1 MDRQYYEQLRDASE
15 DDFEAAINTPE
26 HALYDILWDL
36 FETVVIE
43 PAEVFDSDFDS
54 HNRFRY
60 IVDDQVTMEFL
71 PDINYFEKRLGPA
84 PEVDGSGAA
93 GIHLKLMLQPNESC
107 LFAVGLQ
114 IWGRPERLAFKRF
127 WGQNRSL
134 VLGILNKARPMV
146 NNKTSLPAMEYA
158 NGFEEILDTYFVA
171 RDPENFIEFKYPFVQ
186 LDETVSAQTFMT
198 YMGLLYH
205 AIKGQ
210 CRHHQID
217 PSELYNTLRDF
228 HAGQLPELT
237 YSLPNVELTV
247 PSEIE

>member
-1 MDRQYYEQLRDASE
+1 
-15 DDFEAAINTPE
+15 
-26 HALYDILWDL
+26 
-36 FETVVIE
+36 
-43 PAEVFDSDFDS
+43 
-54 HNRFRY
+54 
-60 IVDDQVTMEFL
+60 
-71 PDINYFEKRLGPA
+71 
-84 PEVDGSGAA
+84 
-93 GIHLKLMLQPNESC
+93 
-107 LFAVGLQ
+107 
-114 IWGRPERLAFKRF
+114 
-127 WGQNRSL
+127 
-134 VLGILNKARPMV
+134 
-146 NNKTSLPAMEYA
+146 MEYA